1 MEHKEFVAELRRDW
15 RYRFWEAVL
24 WLPLSLQSWCLRIKL
39 RRARARFGNIWKP

>member
-24 WLPLSLQSWCLRIKL
+24 WLPLTLESWRLRLAL
-39 RRARARFGNIWKP
+39 RRSCQKWKS